1 VQLLRSNCA
10 LGGFPSPAA
19 ARYLEVYMSG
29 LNSLSEGCHGAVFS
43 SPGVPEPD
51 KMAPLEVGLPRG
63 PQGRAFELKVPI
75 IYVNC
80 LRSFNI
86 EGFWEGAAL
95 AGQKSVLV
103 RTWSRGGLS
112 RGVYGFEKNCKS
124 IRQTHGGSR
133 ARGHGRVAS
142 RFNGR
147 VASPGAA

>member
-1 VQLLRSNCA
+1 VSRRRPILCGTILGATFEVELRP

-19 ARYLEVYMSG
+19 ARHLEVYMSG
-29 LNSLSEGCHGAVFS
+29 LNSLSEGRHGAVFS

-86 EGFWEGAAL
+86 GGCWEPVG
-95 AGQKSVLV
+95 
-103 RTWSRGGLS
+103 
-112 RGVYGFEKNCKS
+112 
-124 IRQTHGGSR
+124 
-133 ARGHGRVAS
+133 
-142 RFNGR
+142 
-147 VASPGAA
+147 PGPNQE